1 MSNNEYALKSSL
13 KTWKL
18 VSGILSIV
26 CTFIVMFQS
35 CAAGLVNSIEDKGST
50 SGSSGMMVSFIMLV
64 GGIVSICV
72 RNSLGK
78 GAHIARIIIFGLAAL
93 VGFSGAG
100 NYSDLNIW
108 AGWCAL
114 NAVLAVVAM
123 VKNGKKM
130 NAQ

>member
-1 MSNNEYALKSSL
+1 
-13 KTWKL
+13 
-18 VSGILSIV
+18 
-26 CTFIVMFQS
+26 MFQS

-78 GAHIARIIIFGLAAL
+78 GAHIALIIIFGLAAL

>member
-26 CTFIVMFQS
+26 CTFIVM
-35 CAAGLVNSIEDKGST
+35 
-50 SGSSGMMVSFIMLV
+50 
-64 GGIVSICV
+64 
-72 RNSLGK
+72 
-78 GAHIARIIIFGLAAL
+78 FGLAAL

>member
-1 MSNNEYALKSSL
+1 
-13 KTWKL
+13 
-18 VSGILSIV
+18 
-26 CTFIVMFQS
+26 
-35 CAAGLVNSIEDKGST
+35 
-50 SGSSGMMVSFIMLV
+50 MMVSFIMLV

-78 GAHIARIIIFGLAAL
+78 GAHIALIIIFGLAAL